1 MEDIQKLKSYADLR
15 RLVAPDAFAAAMNY
29 LAWHN
34 RLKMT
39 AMLPVRQALVIA
51 FLADRK
57 PIDQMLFPSVKTFLD
72 ENGKSLPASIDGCRL
87 RADELARFLAGQ
99 T

>member
-15 RLVAPDAFAAAMNY
+15 KYVSPEAFTSAMNY

-39 AMLPVRQALVIA
+39 AMLPVPQALVVALYCDQKPLDPLLYKSVKAFLDKSGKQTPEGLDDCRKEAGDMAA
-51 FLADRK
+51 FLA
-57 PIDQMLFPSVKTFLD
+57 
-72 ENGKSLPASIDGCRL
+72 G
-87 RADELARFLAGQ
+87 
-99 T
+99 